1 MGRPPLDIGT
11 YGKIRCYQTETGWAA
26 VTNYR
31 DYDGK
36 TRPVLRRGK
45 TKPEAERKLKKALT
59 ERKGPVGDSL
69 TPNSRFKDALE
80 MWQVKFQKLVDMGK
94 RSPSSLDTYTS
105 ILNRHV
111 LPGLGE
117 VRIREMTVARIDAFL
132 TALWRS
138 VGVDSA
144 KTARSVISGALRIAV
159 KDKALETNPVRDT
172 DPLESGRKKSPRAL
186 TREERLLWLEMLES
200 DPVAVRK
207 DLPDLSRFMMATG
220 VRIGE
225 ALAVYWD
232 DIDFVAG
239 TVDVNYTVIRVKEQ
253 GLIRKSTK
261 TEAGERTLPLPK
273 WALDMLWRRRGVTLF
288 PNGPVFP
295 NSLGGL
301 RDPANTRRDLR
312 NARGGDEFAWVTSHV
327 FRKTAATILDEAGL
341 SARVVADQLGHA
353 RPSMTQDTYLA
364 RKQVDRKA
372 ADALE
377 SALDK
382 PEEDKSATPDQ
393 DEQSGPPD
401 AAA

>member
-1 MGRPPLDIGT
+1 MARPPLDIGT
-11 YGKIRCYQTETGWAA
+11 YGKIRCNQTEAGWTA
-26 VTNYR
+26 VANYR
-31 DYDGK
+31 DFDGK

-45 TKPEAERKLKKALT
+45 TKPEAERRLKKALA
-59 ERKGPVGDSL
+59 ERKGPTGDSL
-69 TPNSRFKDALE
+69 TPDSRFKDALDA
-80 MWQVKFQKLVDMGK
+80 WQVKFQKFVDMGK
-94 RSPSSLDTYTS
+94 RSPSSLDTYRS
-105 ILNRHV
+105 ILGRHV

-117 VRIREMTVARIDAFL
+117 LRIREMTVARIDAFL
-132 TALWRS
+132 GALWRS

-159 KDKALETNPVRDT
+159 RDRALDTNPVRDT

-186 TREERLLWLEMLES
+186 TREERLLWLEVLES

-232 DIDFVAG
+232 DVDFEAG
-239 TVDVNYTVIRVKEQ
+239 TVDVNYTVIRAAGL

-261 TEAGERTLPLPK
+261 TEAGERTLPLPR
-273 WALDMLWRRRGVTLF
+273 WALDMLRRRRAATLF
-288 PNGPVFP
+288 PDGPVFP

-301 RDPANTRRDLR
+301 RDPSNTRRDIR
-312 NARGGDEFAWVTSHV
+312 KARGGDEFAWVTSHV

-364 RKQVDRKA
+364 RKAVDRKA

-377 SALDK
+377 GALDR
-382 PEEDKSATPDQ
+382 PEQGVPKKRAD
-393 DEQSGPPD
+393 
-401 AAA
+401 

>member
-1 MGRPPLDIGT
+1 MGRPPLDLGT
-11 YGKIRCYQTETGWAA
+11 YGKIRCSQTESGWVA
-26 VTNYR
+26 VANYR
-31 DYDGK
+31 DFDGK

-45 TKPEAERKLKKALT
+45 TKPEAERRLKKALA
-59 ERKGPVGDSL
+59 ERKGPTGDSL
-69 TPNSRFKDALE
+69 TPDSRFKDALE
-80 MWQVKFQKLVDMGK
+80 AWQVKFQKLVDMGK
-94 RSPSSLDTYTS
+94 RSPSSLDTYRS
-105 ILNRHV
+105 ILGRHV

-117 VRIREMTVARIDAFL
+117 LRIREMTVARIDAFL
-132 TALWRS
+132 GALWRS

-159 KDKALETNPVRDT
+159 RDRALDTNPVRDT

-200 DPVAVRK
+200 DPAAVRK

-232 DIDFVAG
+232 DVDFEAG
-239 TVDVNYTVIRVKEQ
+239 TVDVNYTVIRAAGL

-261 TEAGERTLPLPK
+261 TEAGERTLPLPR
-273 WALDMLWRRRGVTLF
+273 WALDMLRRRREATLF

-301 RDPANTRRDLR
+301 RDPSNTRRDIR
-312 NARGGDEFAWVTSHV
+312 KARGGDEFAWVTSHV

-364 RKQVDRKA
+364 RKAVDRKA

-377 SALDK
+377 GALDR
-382 PEEDKSATPDQ
+382 ADQ
-393 DEQSGPPD
+393 DEPGE
-401 AAA
+401 AAD

>member
-1 MGRPPLDIGT
+1 MARPPLDIGT
-11 YGKIRCYQTETGWAA
+11 YGKIRCSQTESGWVA
-26 VTNYR
+26 VANYR
-31 DYDGK
+31 DFDGK

-45 TKPEAERKLKKALT
+45 TKPEAERRLKKALA
-59 ERKGPVGDSL
+59 ERKGPSGDSL
-69 TPNSRFKDALE
+69 TPDSRFKDALE
-80 MWQVKFQKLVDMGK
+80 AWQVKFQKLVDMGK
-94 RSPSSLDTYTS
+94 RSPSSLDTYRS
-105 ILNRHV
+105 ILGRHV

-117 VRIREMTVARIDAFL
+117 LRIREMTVARIDAFL
-132 TALWRS
+132 GALWRS

-159 KDKALETNPVRDT
+159 RDRALDTNPVRDT

-200 DPVAVRK
+200 DPAAVRK

-232 DIDFVAG
+232 DVDFEAG
-239 TVDVNYTVIRVKEQ
+239 TVDVNYTVIRAAGL

-261 TEAGERTLPLPK
+261 TEAGERTLPLPR
-273 WALDMLWRRRGVTLF
+273 WALDMLWRRRAATLF

-301 RDPANTRRDLR
+301 RDPSNTRRDIR
-312 NARGGDEFAWVTSHV
+312 KARGGEEFAWVTSHV

-364 RKQVDRKA
+364 RKAVDRKA

-377 SALDK
+377 GALDR
-382 PEEDKSATPDQ
+382 PEQGEPKKRAD
-393 DEQSGPPD
+393 
-401 AAA
+401 